1 MRQVHYALLV
11 FLLAVTTL
19 SLSAQN
25 SVCDNTEKKLQ
36 KWAARLEKINTVD
49 PELIPLHYF
58 FVEDIRN
65 EMASFEKNTLQK
77 LRDCPNLNF
86 QQTVNQYDDLSF
98 KAKNLAAQ
106 LKYQKEHVDI
116 LFYQKAEE
124 MLLFGKI
131 DSAHYFLDK
140 ALQYNHLQPDALI
153 EKAKLLLDEEQY
165 DECIDIVHKLY
176 NDAVLTRE
184 QEMAVSDYTLQLYE
198 VLYHTGDSLLH
209 AGREAEA
216 LDIFTSLETFCKN
229 MPTAY
234 CNDDYYKAIMLSK
247 SGVYKSFLKIAEV
260 ARQRGNKEIEE
271 QFLKY
276 AEEYRETND
285 LIDYELNVGH
295 NDTAAVEISIHTDEV
310 LKIESPKE
318 ESENGNVKIEEI
330 AIKKEIEENN
340 ANEACEEI
348 VKNIESDKQD
358 LPQPDCKTLIIS
370 GIEALAKG
378 EHDTAANIFKRAMQI
393 EGCDTISIDDI
404 LKLIEK

>member
-1 MRQVHYALLV
+1 M
-11 FLLAVTTL
+11 
-19 SLSAQN
+19 
-25 SVCDNTEKKLQ
+25 K
-36 KWAARLEKINTVD
+36 
-49 PELIPLHYF
+49 
-58 FVEDIRN
+58 
-65 EMASFEKNTLQK
+65 
-77 LRDCPNLNF
+77 
-86 QQTVNQYDDLSF
+86 
-98 KAKNLAAQ
+98 
-106 LKYQKEHVDI
+106 
-116 LFYQKAEE
+116 
-124 MLLFGKI
+124 
-131 DSAHYFLDK
+131 
-140 ALQYNHLQPDALI
+140 
-153 EKAKLLLDEEQY
+153 
-165 DECIDIVHKLY
+165 
-176 NDAVLTRE
+176 
-184 QEMAVSDYTLQLYE
+184 
-198 VLYHTGDSLLH
+198 
-209 AGREAEA
+209 
-216 LDIFTSLETFCKN
+216 
-229 MPTAY
+229 
-234 CNDDYYKAIMLSK
+234 
-247 SGVYKSFLKIAEV
+247 
-260 ARQRGNKEIEE
+260 E

-276 AEEYRETND
+276 AEEYRETNE

>member
-1 MRQVHYALLV
+1 MRQVHSAILVLLLTV
-11 FLLAVTTL
+11 ATL

-49 PELIPLHYF
+49 PELIALHYF
-58 FVEDIRN
+58 FVEDIRK

-116 LFYQKAEE
+116 LFYRKAEE
-124 MLLFGKI
+124 MFLFGKI
-131 DSAHYFLDK
+131 DSTHYFLDK
-140 ALQYNHLQPDALI
+140 ALQYNHLQADALI
-153 EKAKLLLDEEQY
+153 AKAKLLIDEEQY

-176 NDAVLTRE
+176 NEVALTRE

-260 ARQRGNKEIEE
+260 ARQRGNNEIEE

-276 AEEYRETND
+276 AEEYRETNE
-285 LIDYELNVGH
+285 LMDYEPVVEQS
-295 NDTAAVEISIHTDEV
+295 DTAAVEIHTNEV
-310 LKIESPKE
+310 LKIESQKE
-318 ESENGNVKIEEI
+318 EPADESVKIEEI
-330 AIKKEIEENN
+330 TTQKETEENN
-340 ANEACEEI
+340 GNEVSEEI
-348 VKNIESDKQD
+348 EKNGESDMQD
-358 LPQPDCKTLIIS
+358 IPQPDCKTLIIR
-370 GIEALAKG
+370 GIEALTKG
-378 EHDTAANIFKRAMQI
+378 ERDTATNIFKQAMQI
-393 EGCDTISIDDI
+393 EGCDTIPIEDI
-404 LKLIEK
+404 LRLIEK